1 LEVIMTQ
8 QEWLACDAPD
18 RMLLFLTAAAS
29 DRKLR
34 LFACACCRRLWDLLP
49 EGPSRHAVE
58 ASERFADGEIGA
70 DELQRHWA
78 IVRRLVAGD
87 EARTG
92 GWNRLTAAEM
102 EARDATRSGA
112 WSAPHGVVADSGHDE
127 RLAQSDL
134 LRDIFHPFH
143 PLAPQPAWLT
153 EEVKLLTQE
162 MYRDRLFNRMPKL
175 ADALA
180 SAGCQDAD
188 VLDHCRGSGPH
199 VRGCWVIDLLMG
211 RK

>member
-1 LEVIMTQ
+1 MTQ
-8 QEWLACDAPD
+8 QEWLAGDAPD
-18 RMLLFLTAAAS
+18 QMLLFLTAAAS
-29 DRKLR
+29 DRKLL

-49 EGPSRHAVE
+49 EGAARHAVE

-70 DELQRHWA
+70 EELQRHWG

-102 EARDATRSGA
+102 EARDAARSGA
-112 WSAPHGVVADSGHDE
+112 WSAAHNVVADSSQDE
-127 RLAQSDL
+127 RQAQCDL

-143 PLAPQPAWLT
+143 PLAAQTAWLT
-153 EEVKLLTQE
+153 EEVKALTQE
-162 MYRDRLFNRMPKL
+162 MYRDRLFSRMPAL

-180 SAGCQDAD
+180 KAGCHDAE
-188 VLDHCRGSGPH
+188 VLDHCRGSGQH
-199 VRGCWVIDLLMG
+199 VRGCWVIDLLTG

>member
-1 LEVIMTQ
+1 MTPQ
-8 QEWLACDAPD
+8 DWLACEAPD
-18 RMLLFLTAAAS
+18 QMLLFLTAAAS

-34 LFACACCRRLWDLLP
+34 LFACGCCRRLGDLLP

-58 ASERFADGEIGA
+58 ASERFADGEINA

-92 GWNRLTAAEM
+92 GWNRLTKAEM

-112 WSAPHGVVADSGHDE
+112 WSAAHSVVADSHHDE
-127 RLAQSDL
+127 RQAQCDL
-134 LRDIFHPFH
+134 VRDIFHPFH
-143 PLAPQPAWLT
+143 PMASQPAWFT
-153 EEVKLLTQE
+153 EEVKSLTQE
-162 MYRDRLFNRMPKL
+162 MYRERIFGQMPTL
-175 ADALA
+175 ADALMK
-180 SAGCQDAD
+180 AGCQAAD
-188 VLDHCRGSGPH
+188 ILDHCRGSGPH
-199 VRGCWVIDLLMG
+199 VRGCWVIDLLTG